1 MENITTV
8 LLIRHADIDI
18 PEGVVDRNAISLNSI
33 GKKRAQNLVNI
44 VERAPI
50 SAVYT
55 SDIQRSI
62 QTAEPLIKR
71 LQPNITHKEFNKS
84 QEIAE
89 DILSNYKGK
98 NVLVIHHANTV
109 PEIIKILSNEIVGTI
124 SESEFDN
131 FYIVNIYT
139 SDNEENKYTNVV
151 HLKYGNSI

>member
-1 MENITTV
+1 MESITTV

-18 PEGVVDRNAISLNSI
+18 TDEVVDRNSISLNSS
-33 GKKRAQNLVNI
+33 GEKRAQDLVNI
-44 VERAPI
+44 VEKAPI

-55 SDIQRSI
+55 SNIRRSI
-62 QTAEPLIKR
+62 QTAEPLIER
-71 LQPNITHKEFNKS
+71 LRSSIEHKKIDGPKEVVKH
-84 QEIAE
+84 
-89 DILSNYKGK
+89 ILSNYRGK
-98 NVLVIHHANTV
+98 SVLVIHHANTV